1 MNGYNKKGFFMNDKE
16 TDLSHLERP
25 LECSEC
31 RRPIKVCYTEIVGKT
46 VTKTG
51 MCEECPVLHKKLH
64 GHSLISKKGVS
75 EDSTSLCCGGCGL
88 TLDDLKM
95 GSPLGCPLCYEIF
108 AEEILHE
115 LYQLEK
121 IVSKTGPQKKGALL
135 HAGRC
140 PGRYQEMDPSL
151 KLLALHQALDETL
164 GREDYEQAALLRDQI
179 KALED
184 SSLKKEGT
192 ADDREKS

>member
-1 MNGYNKKGFFMNDKE
+1 MNEKE
-16 TDLSHLERP
+16 EDLSHLERP

-31 RRPIKVCYTEIVGKT
+31 RRPIRVCYTEVIGKS

-51 MCEECPVLHKKLH
+51 MCEDCPVLRRKLQ
-64 GHSLISKKGVS
+64 GHSLLSQKGVS
-75 EDSTSLCCGGCGL
+75 DDSTSLCCGGCGL
-88 TLDDLKM
+88 PLDDVKM

-108 AEEILHE
+108 SEEILHE
-115 LYQLEK
+115 LSQLEK
-121 IVSKTGPQKKGALL
+121 IPLKAGLPKKGALL

-140 PGRYQEMDPSL
+140 PGEHTEMDPSL

-184 SSLKKEGT
+184 SASKEGKK
-192 ADDREKS
+192 DDGQKS